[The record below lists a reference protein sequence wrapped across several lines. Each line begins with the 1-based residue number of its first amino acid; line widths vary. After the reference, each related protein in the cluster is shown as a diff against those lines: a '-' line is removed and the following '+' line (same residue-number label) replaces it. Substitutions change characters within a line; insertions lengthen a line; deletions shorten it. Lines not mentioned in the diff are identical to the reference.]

1 MTDKEKRCLDE
12 IQRCRTNIEREK
24 QFVETHRELLKAAEK
39 KEAELLTKLEA
50 IKLEDLKSLISKR
63 GYNIDDL
70 REAMVVGDFSG
81 VIPQKIEKGE
91 TDVPTEVSSSQQDDD
106 IQSDGDIK
114 LSDNIKSA
122 DTDDKI
128 QQSET
133 DVKN

>member
-1 MTDKEKRCLDE
+1 MTDKEKRCLEE
-12 IQRCRTNIEREK
+12 IERCRTNIEREK

-39 KEAELLTKLEA
+39 KETDLLAKLEA

-81 VIPQKIEKGE
+81 VIPQKAEKDE
-91 TDVPTEVSSSQQDDD
+91 TENPAPDVSSQQEDT
-106 IQSDGDIK
+106 QSDGNTK
-114 LSDNIKSA
+114 PSDNNKSA

-133 DVKN
+133 DKKF

>member
-1 MTDKEKRCLDE
+1 MDE

-91 TDVPTEVSSSQQDDD
+91 TDVPTEDGSSKQDDD